1 MSKSLWLSSAVAL
14 PALLFPAFAQAE
26 DPVSDDVVLV
36 TAARVDVLQSDATT
50 SVSRL
55 GAEEL
60 EARGM
65 PFLAD
70 TLRAVPGLAVSR
82 SGAPGS
88 LTQIRARGSEANH
101 VLVLIDGVEANNPFT
116 GEADFA
122 HFVFDDLGS
131 VEVARGEQS
140 ALWGADAI
148 GGVIRL
154 TTARPDT
161 GLEASGRLEAGDFG
175 SYQASARVAS
185 TSDAGW
191 FSLSGSRYSSDGID
205 VSGLDGETDGYE
217 NTSFNLAG
225 ARALSDVINLEGSV
239 RWLDYDSQYDSDTD
253 FDGRLNDV
261 DRVSEGRTV
270 FARAAL
276 TAAHTQGEV
285 ALDHELA
292 LQLTDDA
299 VETFADGVFGGESLG
314 QRLQAHYQLTGRWET
329 GRLSH
334 RLTGLVEQE
343 QDRLKAF
350 AGPGAGS
357 NQSRQIETRAFALD
371 YGLDAGA
378 LDVTASLR
386 QDQHDLFED
395 ATTWRIGAGW
405 TFESLD
411 ARIRANWG
419 EGVKNP
425 GIYELFGYFPGS
437 FQGNPALQ
445 PERSRGWEIGW
456 DQSFLDGRLATSL
469 VYFSS
474 ELEDE
479 IYTDFSVF
487 PSTALNAVGRS
498 DRSGVELSANW
509 EIAADWSAFGSVT
522 WLESE
527 EAGSAE
533 LRRPEQLASLTLDWH
548 PSEGPWSGA
557 VSIDHTGDQTDT
569 DFGTYL
575 PVTLEAYTLVGGQL
589 RYAVSPQMDVYV
601 RGENLL
607 DEEYQDVVG
616 YHTPGRGLHIGLR
629 LRNR

>member
-1 MSKSLWLSSAVAL
+1 MSKSLWLSSAVTL
-14 PALLFPAFAQAE
+14 PVLLFPALAQAQ
-26 DPVSDDVVLV
+26 SAAGDDVVLV

-55 GAEEL
+55 GAEAL

-70 TLRAVPGLAVSR
+70 TLRTVPGLAVSR

-122 HFVFDDLGS
+122 HFSFDDLGS

-161 GLEASGRLEAGDFG
+161 GLEASGRLEAGDCG
-175 SYQASARVAS
+175 SYQVSARLAS
-185 TSDAGW
+185 TREDGW

-205 VSGLDGETDGYE
+205 VSGLGGETDGYD
-217 NTSFNLAG
+217 NTSFNFVG
-225 ARALSDVINLEGSV
+225 GRALGDVFDLNASV

-253 FDGRLNDV
+253 FDGRLDNV

-276 TAAHTQGEV
+276 TAEHTRGGL

-292 LQLTDDA
+292 VQLTDDA
-299 VETFADGVFGGESLG
+299 VETSADGLFSGESLG
-314 QRLQAHYQLTGRWET
+314 QRLQAHYQITGRWQT
-329 GRLSH
+329 GPLSH
-334 RLTGLVEQE
+334 RLTGLIEQE
-343 QDRLKAF
+343 QDRLKAY

-357 NQSRQIETRAFALD
+357 NQSRRIETRAFALD

-378 LDVTASLR
+378 LDITASVR
-386 QDQHDLFED
+386 QDQHDLFKN
-395 ATTWRIGAGW
+395 ATTWRLGAGW
-405 TFESLD
+405 ALESLN
-411 ARIRANWG
+411 ARIRANLG

-437 FQGNPALQ
+437 FQGNPNLQ

-456 DQSFLDGRLATSL
+456 DQTLLDDRLMASV
-469 VYFSS
+469 VYFNS
-474 ELEDE
+474 ELDDE
-479 IYTDFSVF
+479 IYTDFGVF
-487 PSTALNAVGRS
+487 PSTALNALGRS
-498 DRSGVELSANW
+498 DRTGVEVSASW
-509 EIAADWSAFGSVT
+509 DIAAAWSAFGSLT

-527 EAGSAE
+527 EAGTVE
-533 LRRPEQLASLTLDWH
+533 LRRPEHLASLTVDWH
-548 PSEGPWSGA
+548 PVAGPWSGA
-557 VSIDHTGDQTDT
+557 LSLDYTGDQIDT

-575 PVTLEAYTLVGGQL
+575 PVTLDAYTLVSGQV

-616 YHTPGRGLHIGLR
+616 YHTPGRGLFVGLR
-629 LRNR
+629 LRNH